1 MDMDASGIR
10 SSRITP
16 VDCIVTNDPARR
28 VVERSEN
35 RVSHVLRNIQGWYQ
49 SLDFLPID
57 DFGSDALEL
66 VDLSPPTH
74 RAQRTVSVG
83 EGEMARLREHHIE
96 IQFGGQFLVQL
107 DRAVIEP
114 HTLGS

>member
-1 MDMDASGIR
+1 MDVDAGGVG

-16 VDCIVTNDPARR
+16 VDRIVTNDSARR

-49 SLDFLPID
+49 SLDFLRID
-57 DFGSDALEL
+57 DFRSNALEL

-74 RAQRTVSVG
+74 RAQRTVIVSQ
-83 EGEMARLREHHIE
+83 GEMARLREHHIE
-96 IQFGGQFLVQL
+96 IQFGGEFLVQL
-107 DRAVIEP
+107 HRAVVEP
-114 HTLGS
+114 HPL

>member
-1 MDMDASGIR
+1 MDVDAGSVG

-35 RVSHVLRNIQGWYQ
+35 RESHVLRNIQGWYQ
-49 SLDFLPID
+49 SLDFLRID

-66 VDLSPPTH
+66 VDLRPPTH

-83 EGEMARLREHHIE
+83 EGKMARLREHYIE
-96 IQFGGQFLVQL
+96 IQFGGEFLVQL
-107 DRAVIEP
+107 HRAV
-114 HTLGS
+114 